1 MVYLKTRPLRG
12 SSYIPTH
19 EKYSNPKCGLIN
31 IRNEDQECFEWCMKY
46 HQSKKKHHY
55 DIITKLQ
62 NIQVKYNYDGTEF
75 PTDYSSIEYFEHI
88 NKVCILNMI

>member
-1 MVYLKTRPLRG
+1 
-12 SSYIPTH
+12 
-19 EKYSNPKCGLIN
+19 
-31 IRNEDQECFEWCMKY
+31 MKY

-88 NKVCILNMI
+88 NKVCILYMI